1 MTGPQPKSPLLDH
14 CPESLPARWFHD
26 AEHYALE
33 QKSILARN
41 WIHVGRV
48 NDLVPLTVKRVAVAG
63 ENLILVKDLEGKIN
77 CFHNTCRHRGSELC
91 LAEETKLKAK
101 LITCPYHEWA
111 YDLSGHLVR
120 IPYAT
125 PTSDFRKEEHGL
137 LRVNVKLWNG
147 FIFVCLADTP
157 PDFDLAPD
165 LGVHALDNW
174 PMADLVTG
182 HTYVEQMPATGKPS
196 GRTTMNAC
204 IARPAPGALRGC
216 AIYKQGVMASNELPG
231 WTPEQDAGTRL
242 KAGAQTWSLNGQ
254 LCGPVFATLTDEEH
268 ARGQTF
274 VTLWPTMYIVAHVDY
289 VRAVTL
295 TPIGPE
301 TTELRAQWL
310 FPEATVKAPGFDL
323 ENVTR
328 FATLVMQQ
336 DAGGCAMNQRG
347 LKSSAFNA
355 GRLMPQEFDVHAFH
369 QWVRQQ
375 LPRRLTML
383 DRIKSATKA
392 NDWDRRGLPGW
403 TYHNQALHEL
413 EVEDVFLRHWQVVG
427 HINDVAKPGDYM
439 AFDLGNER
447 AFVVRGADGQLRA
460 FHNLC
465 RHRGSRIVTGT
476 SGQCKNAMV
485 CPFHGWVY
493 NLDGTL
499 RGAARLTATP
509 NSTSMNSACAKLK
522 WKSGWDSSSSASSR
536 VRKALLPNISRP
548 TPPSSPRTSLKPW
561 WQRDRFGRQN
571 CR

>member
-48 NDLVPLTVKRVAVAG
+48 NDLMPLTVKRVAVAG
-63 ENLILVKDLEGKIN
+63 ENLILVKDHADHIT

-91 LAEETKLKAK
+91 VAEETKLKAK

-111 YDLSGHLVR
+111 YDLSGNLAR

-125 PTSDFRKEEHGL
+125 PTNDFKKEEHGL
-137 LRVNVKLWNG
+137 LKVNVKLWNG
-147 FIFVCLADTP
+147 FIFVCLADTS

-165 LGVHALDNW
+165 LGAHALDNW
-174 PMADLVTG
+174 PMADLITG
-182 HTYVEQMPATGKPS
+182 HTYVEQM
-196 GRTTMNAC
+196 AC
-204 IARPAPGALRGC
+204 NWKTFWENYNECLHCPGLHPELCEAVP
-216 AIYKQGVMASNELPG
+216 IYKQGVMASNELPG

-254 LCGPVFATLTDEEH
+254 LCGPAIATLTDEER

-274 VTLWPTMYIVAHVDY
+274 VTLWPTMFIVAHVDY

-295 TPIGPE
+295 TPTGPE

-347 LKSSAFNA
+347 LKSSAFKA
-355 GRLMPQEFDVHAFH
+355 GRLMPQEFDVYRFH

-375 LPRRLTML
+375 LP
-383 DRIKSATKA
+383 K
-392 NDWDRRGLPGW
+392 
-403 TYHNQALHEL
+403 
-413 EVEDVFLRHWQVVG
+413 EVDH
-427 HINDVAKPGDYM
+427 A
-439 AFDLGNER
+439 
-447 AFVVRGADGQLRA
+447 
-460 FHNLC
+460 
-465 RHRGSRIVTGT
+465 
-476 SGQCKNAMV
+476 
-485 CPFHGWVY
+485 
-493 NLDGTL
+493 
-499 RGAARLTATP
+499 
-509 NSTSMNSACAKLK
+509 
-522 WKSGWDSSSSASSR
+522 
-536 VRKALLPNISRP
+536 
-548 TPPSSPRTSLKPW
+548 
-561 WQRDRFGRQN
+561 
-571 CR
+571 